1 MVVVAKM
8 MSSTITTLP
17 GTRTESSS
25 SFLVSTWTLWLSSMR
40 ALTRCSFFG
49 LAAEHAPALHGEHGL
64 AGLVDRLPAVL
75 DQTDTGAGDRSAR
88 LEHRARVGDGVART
102 HRLQPAYV
110 FDAGRAQA
118 RGAAEIVLHHQPHA
132 DGAGVPAARD
142 QAAEQR
148 VPCFRRVNMEGL
160 RIELAAEVDDLA

>member
-25 SFLVSTWTLWLSSMR
+25 SFLVSTWTLWLSSIR
-40 ALTRCSFFG
+40 ALMRSSFSR

-64 AGLVDRLPAVL
+64 ASLIHRLPAVL
-75 DQTDTGAGDRSAR
+75 DQTDPVARDRGAR
-88 LEHRARVGDGVART
+88 LEHRARVGDRVARS

-110 FDAGRAQA
+110 LDAGRAQA
-118 RGAAEIVLHHQPHA
+118 RGAAKIALHHQPHA

-148 VPCFRRVNMEGL
+148 VFGFGHINMEGL
-160 RIELAAEVDDLA
+160 